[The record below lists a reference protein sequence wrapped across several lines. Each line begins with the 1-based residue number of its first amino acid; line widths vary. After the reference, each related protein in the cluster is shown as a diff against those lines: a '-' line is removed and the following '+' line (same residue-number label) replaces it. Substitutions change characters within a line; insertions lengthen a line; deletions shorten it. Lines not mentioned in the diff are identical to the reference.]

1 MGYPLRPTSFVWFQ
15 NCSDISFSIVGRGFL
30 TPVLW
35 RPSSILPTANPS
47 FSKFCPPPP
56 HTHTQ
61 PSPALLFLLMGLH
74 MSSLCIIVSEG
85 PCCVFYATRSLL
97 RSDTKY
103 DSLLVL
109 WFDITLT
116 NTHSTHSGQ
125 TQPYRYILTPTVMCS
140 QQLSILKWMNN
151 LLISKICFPK
161 FSNLFAFQKLLTCSH
176 ISAD

>member
-1 MGYPLRPTSFVWFQ
+1 MVSELLRHFIFHSWQRAPNTCFMKTLLYIAYYQSHLFQILSTS
-15 NCSDISFSIVGRGFL
+15 
-30 TPVLW
+30 
-35 RPSSILPTANPS
+35 
-47 FSKFCPPPP
+47 PPP
-56 HTHTQ
+56 TQ
-61 PSPALLFLLMGLH
+61 PSPALLFLLMDLH

-116 NTHSTHSGQ
+116 NTHSTHRGQ
-125 TQPYRYILTPTVMCS
+125 THTYKYILTPPVMCS